1 MTASTGIGRSEGG
14 RIGGAKGN
22 VTYSAK
28 ARARIENAHWL
39 VHDLGEHPEVAAARL
54 RVSVKTMERYLA
66 TPLPV
71 AEDPETSTGDEG
83 QDAACVALE
92 PERRV
97 RKVMPAAAA
106 LVRCVQATDAHG
118 VSVVLGKA
126 ARWDGRDRDAL
137 LIVLAECAD
146 PGRTAAVTGMGGS
159 VRAAGRRDEDGEA
172 A

>member
-1 MTASTGIGRSEGG
+1 VTASTGIGRSEGG

-66 TPLPV
+66 TPLPL
-71 AEDPETSTGDEG
+71 AGDPETGTEDEG

-97 RKVMPAAAA
+97 RKAMPLAADLIRCVAAEDAQGVEIVLHKVRDWFAFAVVLAAARDGELA
-106 LVRCVQATDAHG
+106 RPAV
-118 VSVVLGKA
+118 A
-126 ARWDGRDRDAL
+126 AGA
-137 LIVLAECAD
+137 
-146 PGRTAAVTGMGGS
+146 GMAGS
-159 VRAAGRRDEDGEA
+159 GRAAGRRDEDGEA